1 MEEEL
6 TRSGGGR
13 AGHEAKNGMVKV
25 KGTYWAVNVKLVQC
39 AGLVVTPKL
48 STTSAYRCVACK
60 AVSRLYLRKATK
72 NVATGA

>member
-48 STTSAYRCVACK
+48 PRRQYRNA
-60 AVSRLYLRKATK
+60 A
-72 NVATGA
+72 